1 MSAPSSPQQ
10 SVLHLDN
17 VEVTYHRRD
26 GAAVR
31 AVRGVDLVVHAGEVV
46 GLVGESGCG
55 KSSLGRAAVGLEKLA
70 AGSVTF
76 GGKPVQ
82 TLGRRARPAALRS
95 LQLLFQDPYSSL
107 NPRRK
112 IGHQLA
118 DGLRASGETA
128 TSARIFEL
136 LAMVAMPASAAD
148 RYPHEFSGGQ
158 RQRLAI
164 GRALAAKPSMLVADE
179 PVSALD
185 ASAQAAIVTLLSELR
200 DETGIGI
207 LLISH
212 DLGVVRQVAQRVA
225 VMYLGRIVE
234 SGLTDALWRDP
245 RHPYTKALIA
255 AAPVAD
261 GAGRIP
267 VGLAGEVPD
276 PSDPP
281 AGCSFHPRCPIA
293 EAECAGMDPAPL
305 AVGGDQV
312 ACCLFALRSSTSE
325 SLHEPVGVSFPAYGV
340 VKESSS

>member
-1 MSAPSSPQQ
+1 
-10 SVLHLDN
+10 
-17 VEVTYHRRD
+17 
-26 GAAVR
+26 
-31 AVRGVDLVVHAGEVV
+31 
-46 GLVGESGCG
+46 
-55 KSSLGRAAVGLEKLA
+55 
-70 AGSVTF
+70 
-76 GGKPVQ
+76 
-82 TLGRRARPAALRS
+82 
-95 LQLLFQDPYSSL
+95 
-107 NPRRK
+107 
-112 IGHQLA
+112 
-118 DGLRASGETA
+118 
-128 TSARIFEL
+128 
-136 LAMVAMPASAAD
+136 MVAMPASAAD

>member
-112 IGHQLA
+112 IGHQLRTA
-118 DGLRASGETA
+118 YGHRARRQRVLGSLSCWPWSRCQRARPTA
-128 TSARIFEL
+128 TRTNS
-136 LAMVAMPASAAD
+136 PA
-148 RYPHEFSGGQ
+148 
-158 RQRLAI
+158 
-164 GRALAAKPSMLVADE
+164 
-179 PVSALD
+179 VSAN
-185 ASAQAAIVTLLSELR
+185 
-200 DETGIGI
+200 G
-207 LLISH
+207 
-212 DLGVVRQVAQRVA
+212 
-225 VMYLGRIVE
+225 
-234 SGLTDALWRDP
+234 
-245 RHPYTKALIA
+245 
-255 AAPVAD
+255 
-261 GAGRIP
+261 
-267 VGLAGEVPD
+267 
-276 PSDPP
+276 
-281 AGCSFHPRCPIA
+281 
-293 EAECAGMDPAPL
+293 
-305 AVGGDQV
+305 
-312 ACCLFALRSSTSE
+312 
-325 SLHEPVGVSFPAYGV
+325 
-340 VKESSS
+340 